1 MTTGTMALDEVA
13 ILGQPKAAATGLRV
27 SCVQDHLSRALGM
40 VTRATGNRGTM
51 PILGYVL
58 ASTDGERLRL
68 TATNLELSVTAW
80 LPARVVADGV
90 ACLQG
95 AVIRETVSALP
106 AGRDVVIEAKNTA
119 LRIECERVGANLKG
133 ADPTE
138 FPAVSLLDDAP
149 VVRIPARQFRRA
161 VESVAFAAA
170 KDESRPVLSGVN
182 LRIGAGAL
190 RLSAADGFRLSI
202 RTDVL
207 DGTAGDVDVI
217 IPARSLLEVARVIS
231 SDEDDVEI
239 VVASNRT
246 QAGFRVRAATG
257 DALITTRLLEGVFPD
272 LDRVVPAEAATTVT
286 INREA
291 LSRAVKVASI
301 FARDSAYNIRLDVTA
316 DSEDGLVQGSVTVSG
331 SSTDHGDN
339 QTTVPCMVSGADCT
353 VNFSSE
359 FLAEWMSSV
368 RSVQVTLALGGAI
381 TPGTFRSFEE
391 PGLVHVIMPMHSAR

>member
-1 MTTGTMALDEVA
+1 MTATLD
-13 ILGQPKAAATGLRV
+13 ILTTPKAPEAGMRV
-27 SCVQDHLSRALGM
+27 SVVQDQLARALGI
-40 VTRATGNRGTM
+40 VGRATGNRNTM

-68 TATNLELSVTAW
+68 TATNLETSITAW
-80 LPARVVADGV
+80 VPARVLADGV
-90 ACLQG
+90 ACLQS
-95 AVIRETVSALP
+95 AVIRETVGALP
-106 AGRDVVIEAKNTA
+106 GGRDVSIEARGTT
-119 LRIECERVGANLKG
+119 LRVECERVGANLKG
-133 ADPTE
+133 ADPAE
-138 FPAVSLLDDAP
+138 FPPVALLDGASA
-149 VVRIPARQFRRA
+149 VRIPARQFRRA

-182 LRIGAGAL
+182 LRISAGAF

-202 RTDVL
+202 RTHDL
-207 DGTAGDVDVI
+207 ATTDDVDVI
-217 IPARSLLEVARVIS
+217 VPARAMLEVARAIG
-231 SDEDDVEI
+231 SDEDDVE
-239 VVASNRT
+239 VLVASNRT
-246 QAGFRVRAATG
+246 QVGFSVPTSSGRV
-257 DALITTRLLEGVFPD
+257 LITTRLLEGVFPD

-286 INREA
+286 IDREA

-339 QTTVPCMVSGADCT
+339 QTTVPCRVSGADCT

-359 FLAEWMSSV
+359 FLAEWLSSV

-381 TPGTFRSFEE
+381 TPGTFRSIEE